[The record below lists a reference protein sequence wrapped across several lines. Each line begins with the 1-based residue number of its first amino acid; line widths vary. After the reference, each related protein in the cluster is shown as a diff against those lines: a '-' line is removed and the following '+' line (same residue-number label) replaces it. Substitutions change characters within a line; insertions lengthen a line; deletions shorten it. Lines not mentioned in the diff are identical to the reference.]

1 MQEIITGSQISKQA
15 SIEDETEPVD
25 NLRTGEHVIVVC
37 TETDNPEKIVW
48 ELGSVYSSD
57 KDSCTLLIFPGKR
70 NLNLWIYPE
79 EVKVQTVKK
88 NQIVWWNVAAKCSLK
103 REVIDT
109 IESSTKSFSL

>member
-1 MQEIITGSQISKQA
+1 MLSGLKLITLK
-15 SIEDETEPVD
+15 
-25 NLRTGEHVIVVC
+25 
-37 TETDNPEKIVW
+37 KIVW

-57 KDSCTLLIFPGKR
+57 KDSCTLLIFSGKR

-79 EVKVQTVKK
+79 EVKVQTVQK
-88 NQIVWWNVAAKCSLK
+88 NQIVLWNVAVKYHHQSVQIQCSLK